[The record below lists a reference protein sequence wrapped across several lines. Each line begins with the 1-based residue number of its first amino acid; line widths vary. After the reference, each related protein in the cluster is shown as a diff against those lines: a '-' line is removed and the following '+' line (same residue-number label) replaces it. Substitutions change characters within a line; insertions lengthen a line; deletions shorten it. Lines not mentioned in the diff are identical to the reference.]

1 MFLIQLLVSVASGIS
16 VAIYQQ
22 EVSSSISKA
31 LIINSVDI
39 VLSFSGAIVQF
50 VAAASCTH
58 TWPWGKSLLV
68 QITSEK
74 HVLHISLSVAL

>member
-1 MFLIQLLVSVASGIS
+1 MVSVASAIS

-31 LIINSVDI
+31 LNINSVDI
-39 VLSFSGAIVQF
+39 VLSFSGAIFQF
-50 VAAASCTH
+50 VAATLLSKLYTH
-58 TWPWGKSLLV
+58 LAMRLNDWGKSLLV

-74 HVLHISLSVAL
+74 HVL